1 MNPLHDF
8 LINTPIVGAPLF
20 ILSAIFSTLTVYG
33 VSRLLLGSYTGEDS
47 EPLAAR
53 IIGRLGALH
62 GLILALM
69 FAQEMADYRDISRL
83 VAKEASAISDVYSTL
98 QQYDEENLE
107 ATTTALSDLIVD
119 YVKTVMRE
127 DRTWLAKEQLS
138 QESWLLYQRIGK
150 QLANLPHSDSELEDL
165 QDLMQADWD
174 AVSELHQRLRSVA
187 EYDAPNFFW
196 IVIITGF
203 LVIVIPC
210 NVYSPKLSNLVTLS
224 AYAAFNGLVMYVIFT
239 MANPFTGALA
249 IDSHILDNLLVMM
262 IESPAP

>member
-1 MNPLHDF
+1 MNHYHDF
-8 LINTPIVGAPLF
+8 LINTPIVGASLF
-20 ILSAIFSTLTVYG
+20 ILTAIFSTLTVYG
-33 VSRLLLGSYTGEDS
+33 VSRILLGSYTGEDS
-47 EPLAAR
+47 EPLSAR

-83 VAKEASAISDVYSTL
+83 VAGEASAIADVYITL

-119 YVKTVMRE
+119 YVETIRT
-127 DRTWLAKEQLS
+127 DDQTWLAKEQLN
-138 QESWLLYQRIGK
+138 QESWLLYQRINK

-165 QDLMQADWD
+165 QDLMTADWD
-174 AVSELHQRLRSVA
+174 SVSEFHARLRSVA
-187 EYDAPNFFW
+187 EYEAPNFFW
-196 IVIITGF
+196 IVIIAGF

-224 AYAAFNGLVMYVIFT
+224 VYAAFNGFVMYVIFA

-249 IDSHILDNLLVMM
+249 IDSHILDNLLMM
-262 IESPAP
+262 MESTVP